1 MSCHWAPAMVSY
13 FSQLRKYII
22 CGTHQPDSSRNYLT
36 RVSPQMKMS
45 SSLMVVAIYK
55 VFVVLVD
62 IVDEKDKA
70 AIFSSRA
77 HAWKTVLEVDV
88 DDSITGQGTLLKEA
102 LHWLGYHNEIVSF
115 DLAQEEEEHRFRK
128 MLLPNFHNV
137 TLGPQYSHLG
147 VSVGGCL
154 SLAGYLLDATDC
166 IDVWVMREYD
176 VRDSWT
182 KLFNLK
188 LSDPPKE
195 QWSYNRILVTETS
208 MVAEIFV
215 GNVGRG
221 LVKILK
227 KEEDKCSIYMIGV
240 EGDWIDM
247 IEYQESL
254 LRIDGAL
261 MYDCRSKLYGRGFF
275 DLVVV
280 RTSFNWKL
288 ASYICNGSNCVD
300 VYIRCLFCKF

>member
-77 HAWKTVLEVDV
+77 HAWKTVLE
-88 DDSITGQGTLLKEA
+88 
-102 LHWLGYHNEIVSF
+102 
-115 DLAQEEEEHRFRK
+115 EEEEHRFRK